1 MSNRAAQAYDDGKL
15 TYSKLPTWAK
25 RMVDAGM
32 AKTDE
37 WHHTSSYG
45 NETPFYEVKQF
56 FDHLTDAEKEKLGV
70 DDFESFKDVP
80 KDVIKEIDVKSK
92 EALKKKNNIKE
103 VRKGYVDAAQK
114 ELNDFNAKFKS
125 FSRVSKSPEHGIVSS
140 YEMNGK
146 YGWFEATSR
155 YNLPEYQSG
164 IDYETAANRQKAV
177 ELESKLSTAKNE
189 PIYKIELQKR
199 GFDENEINELK
210 KSGIIHSEIMP
221 ESFYANAERNKDII
235 KKQVKEL
242 SELPKPVAEF
252 NPRFGKSTENFLTDA
267 EKQARQNRHYS
278 ISEQGEN
285 FGSSYERRLAHED
298 NDNEYSRIAG
308 ERYDKAKQEFLNS
321 DEVQKQEEKFNED
334 KAKAADITGNLKHLF
349 GIEDGQPLFKDAEA
363 QYRIESGKNIIEAI
377 KDFTKAEN
385 KAEATVVLTH
395 EIIHPTVVAIIDG
408 AKEGNE
414 VGLKHTKTIVD
425 EFNKK
430 VRENN
435 SQLKLSQDAAEN
447 EYANSKLTE
456 EDNIEQEPSIKAIEG
471 KAESDSKAE
480 LNEAIEQGDTK
491 INAATDVKVV
501 PIKFISTDEARF
513 QNRDSLNKQV
523 VKDIAE
529 NWKDADQD
537 PIHIWT
543 DPKNGKTYV
552 LSGHHRY
559 YGAKEAGRE
568 TVKTV
573 DRTNDFTEA
582 EAIKFAKEEANANRS
597 METSLERAKALREKI
612 KRGDS
617 KDEINK
623 FLEREGKN
631 KTYIQNIA
639 ALNPKGKTIQ
649 TVEQFDNAGDRQT
662 QKETEQRADWIGE
675 ARRTINGLTD
685 AHENEMFD
693 FLFDKD
699 ASKRVTTKSDFLQKV
714 RSVVKPLEPSEP
726 LNIARFKQKTTGEEA
741 YDEAVNIK
749 KAEIAD
755 KQEKI
760 NTLNDRFSNPQNK
773 DYISTD
779 SMDYQELR
787 KIANEKISQFESER
801 KQLQKQLEDIYRDKG
816 KYTGAASSGT
826 LFKDDSEIPFD
837 KEITAEDLI
846 KWNDDFKAGK
856 TNEQYRAV
864 QEFIAKAWEEY
875 NTKGGKGFSEAF
887 QKFLDQITKAFQSV
901 YKSITG
907 KNLTPELNKM
917 FDEILGK
924 EQAKSIQE
932 TIDKK
937 ENVSLINKIK
947 NYAAEVIANREKISR
962 LSEQAEQGRKEGGIR
977 NVEATLLLTTGG
989 EKSGQVKGREAQ
1001 QQIIEKYAKEEGI
1014 WHDNIDVEPKRGQT
1028 QEGIGIFK
1036 DSGVENQV
1044 YIPTENPHIVR
1055 KAMKTT
1061 DPFNKDNP
1069 NEVLY
1074 HLDSRISE
1082 HNAGLGSSVPYKV
1095 VGFGRMSDGSFV
1107 VITEQPHIQDAR
1119 LATKAEIK
1127 KEMLNRGYEQDGKD
1141 SFGDENH
1148 FITDVNP
1155 KNVLVD
1161 KNGNLHFIDT
1171 IYDILYDVNEGDRA
1185 QMPKF
1190 NATTEAKGVTPEQTE
1205 RANRILDFLKL
1216 TVAYFKGGKN
1226 IITDAKEYARAVLE
1240 IFEAN
1245 NLEDIRH
1252 SFISNKNAN
1261 LFSGSFNGKTLADN
1275 FNKAVEMDG
1284 NGEPSERI
1292 KFATGWY
1299 KAGDGKWRYE
1309 VTDKNAKLK
1318 VSLPNKGE
1326 TIATKLEDILDH
1338 PRLFEIYPQLK
1349 NTDVI
1354 ITNNNINSDYGGFFI
1369 SEHGSNSTPTIHV
1382 NTRGEINATV
1392 SELIHEVQHNVQAIS
1407 GLTPGNNNE
1416 AILGRLKDE
1425 FRSEHGRNPNTNEER
1440 KLFIEANR
1448 EYLGTYGEIEARA
1461 SQHNIHI
1468 TENERLFNSTIAGTI
1483 KRFEIKPEDVSFP
1496 KQKIEINKVGN
1507 VINFLST
1514 SQGEVYG
1521 FVSEGKMYLDPAK
1534 LTSELVTEEFTHIQQ
1549 QALRLAAKQG
1559 DKKAQKIVSAWDNAT
1574 NRVADE
1580 FIKGVRGNNMS
1591 EYVRDLLNL
1600 LGITKAEMASEVYQ
1614 KQPNESAAA
1623 YKTRLQ
1629 DELWAKAQKPE
1640 FAKHLE
1646 KLASEN
1652 KLTAIT
1658 RRIYEALKDFYRY
1671 VINRFTNEDL
1681 SKLSLL
1687 ELIKRTNRELTKGN
1701 WLSVLEKGKSIV
1713 EAGNNMQAQA
1723 QQGQPLFMAVVG
1735 EKANLKQT
1743 VRDNLYTARQM
1754 EASKVDS
1761 NTIYLATGW
1770 ERGNDGKWNYEI
1782 PDMQFKDNELIEKE
1796 ITLVLENKKD
1806 HYEAQ
1811 LSQIEGD
1818 NPLTERYPQLRGT
1831 ILQFVYE
1838 PGVSFKGEYDANVQK
1853 VDGRMGTV
1861 ISINTAR
1868 LDEAVKQYGLDKE
1881 GGGVYSQRRLAA
1893 HSILIHELQHAIQDI
1908 EGFANGGNGAIARKI
1923 IFEKVENE
1931 IKNLAAYKTLLNKE
1945 QELQSQ
1951 GKMWGDPEFEK
1962 LQDDIASFKIKYA
1975 AQMTK
1980 SGTLKE
1986 SEYETYKS
1994 LTGEVQA
2001 RNDQG
2006 RLKMTEA
2013 QRRQTAISETE
2024 DVSRKDQIIYFSNEG
2039 TVQKVNDMMEPNSKI
2054 QLQAQAKST
2063 VTLERV
2069 KKAFNRLVNKTELVK
2084 NPKKEI
2090 LRVSGL
2096 MVDLG
2101 FPEKQINAVA
2111 QTIGAD
2117 AANLPEAE
2125 RKIISE
2131 KAKKEF
2137 EEEKTSSF
2145 LEVLDTLSARN
2156 VEGNP
2161 DAIIDAADWKNTA
2174 SNIGVDNKRLSSPD
2188 NPDTLVKDDRELTV
2202 LMSGETLKK
2211 AGIVFIDDNSLDA
2224 ENDQLRVK
2232 FKLDQKANELE
2243 NIYFTLGICKT

>member
-1 MSNRAAQAYDDGKL
+1 VPAVEGTITQPLSTNESQPKEQGDKGAVQQGVDAMGQGNAEREVTVLESAEVNTIPNVAKDFVGEEVEVDGRIGLVKVDEGGKYTIENDKEILEITPDTKIKPIYKDVVKVENNNVEINNDKFELLSINKDNNGNVVSVTLKNEKGRVITKLDTNLAIDIAVKKNNQEFDKSQENKENKPTISKEQAQQSNTENTEAETKAQIENFGVPKEDVEATHGVISQIFGGLKKAGLTAAKTVGDWVGIGKGEVNPNSLKEDDNGKLYSRKHIGGNSGYVGYSMSNRAAQAYDDGKL

-385 KAEATVVLTH
+385 KAEATVALTH
-395 EIIHPTVVAIIDG
+395 EIIHPTVAAIIDG

-414 VGLKHTKTIVD
+414 VGMKHTKTIVD
-425 EFNKK
+425 EFNKANPKDK
-430 VRENN
+430 V
-435 SQLKLSQDAAEN
+435 
-447 EYANSKLTE
+447 
-456 EDNIEQEPSIKAIEG
+456 
-471 KAESDSKAE
+471 
-480 LNEAIEQGDTK
+480 
-491 INAATDVKVV
+491 
-501 PIKFISTDEARF
+501 
-513 QNRDSLNKQV
+513 
-523 VKDIAE
+523 
-529 NWKDADQD
+529 
-537 PIHIWT
+537 
-543 DPKNGKTYV
+543 
-552 LSGHHRY
+552 
-559 YGAKEAGRE
+559 
-568 TVKTV
+568 TV
-573 DRTNDFTEA
+573 DE
-582 EAIKFAKEEANANRS
+582 
-597 METSLERAKALREKI
+597 L
-612 KRGDS
+612 
-617 KDEINK
+617 
-623 FLEREGKN
+623 
-631 KTYIQNIA
+631 
-639 ALNPKGKTIQ
+639 
-649 TVEQFDNAGDRQT
+649 
-662 QKETEQRADWIGE
+662 
-675 ARRTINGLTD
+675 
-685 AHENEMFD
+685 
-693 FLFDKD
+693 
-699 ASKRVTTKSDFLQKV
+699 
-714 RSVVKPLEPSEP
+714 
-726 LNIARFKQKTTGEEA
+726 
-741 YDEAVNIK
+741 
-749 KAEIAD
+749 
-755 KQEKI
+755 
-760 NTLNDRFSNPQNK
+760 
-773 DYISTD
+773 IS
-779 SMDYQELR
+779 
-787 KIANEKISQFESER
+787 
-801 KQLQKQLEDIYRDKG
+801 G
-816 KYTGAASSGT
+816 
-826 LFKDDSEIPFD
+826 
-837 KEITAEDLI
+837 
-846 KWNDDFKAGK
+846 NDDFKEGTTSK
-856 TNEQYRAV
+856 KYRAV
-864 QEFIAKAWEEY
+864 QEFIAESWEQYHTE
-875 NTKGGKGFSEAF
+875 GGKGFSEAF

-1951 GKMWGDPEFEK
+1951 GKMLGDPEFEK

-2001 RNDQG
+2001 RNVQG

-2039 TVQKVNDMMEPNSKI
+2039 TVQKVNDMMEPNSEI

-2188 NPDTLVKDDRELTV
+2188 NPDTLVKDDRELTI